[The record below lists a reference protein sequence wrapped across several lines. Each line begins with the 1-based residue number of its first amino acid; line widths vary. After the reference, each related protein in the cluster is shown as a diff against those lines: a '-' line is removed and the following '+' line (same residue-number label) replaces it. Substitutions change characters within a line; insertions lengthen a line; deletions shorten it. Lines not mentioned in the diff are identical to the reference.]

1 MAIRINATQL
11 NNAVNNAFDA
21 AIEELSDAYD
31 EALFIDIWEWD
42 RTTVRRNG
50 ETVDSPRNAV
60 DTEELINSKVILR
73 KGNKAR
79 FEWEAPH
86 AAIVHDGATRKDST
100 EMPARPWTRWAQ
112 ENCDPSLAMQ
122 RKLNKNLNQR

>member
-1 MAIRINATQL
+1 MAIIIDANKL
-11 NNAVNNAFDA
+11 NNAVNNAFDV

-31 EALFIDIWEWD
+31 EALESDIWQWD

-50 ETVDSPRNAV
+50 EIVDSPRNAV
-60 DTEELINSKVILR
+60 DEEELINSKVILR

-79 FEWEAPH
+79 FEWQAPH
-86 AAIVHDGATRKDST
+86 AAIVHDGATRADGSDY
-100 EMPARPWTRWAQ
+100 PARPWTKWAQ
-112 ENCDPSLAMQ
+112 ENSDPSLAMQ